1 MVKDLMKKAGVA
13 PDEIDKYADRIY
25 DAIVEFIQNTGFSVP
40 VHRPKY

>member
-1 MVKDLMKKAGVA
+1 MKKEGVEA
-13 PDEIDKYADRIY
+13 KEIDDYAEQIY